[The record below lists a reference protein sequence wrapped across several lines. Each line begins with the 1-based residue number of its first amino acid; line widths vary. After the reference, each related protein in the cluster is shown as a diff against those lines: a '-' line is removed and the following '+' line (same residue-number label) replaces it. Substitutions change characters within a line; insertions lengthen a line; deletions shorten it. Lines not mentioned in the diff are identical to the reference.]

1 MGDLCTVEV
10 VKKVTEKDK
19 ERAKE
24 ISANLF
30 DGHKNSI
37 DTAS

>member
-1 MGDLCTVEV
+1 VRDLCTGEV
-10 VKKVTEKDK
+10 VKKPREKDK
-19 ERAKE
+19 ESVTE
-24 ISANLF
+24 ISPNLF